1 MLTKRWNRKVVAT
14 TALLFLFAWP
24 ASGKQP
30 DVIPQPD
37 EGKRVAGGAIREHR
51 KTEIEALDEVL
62 RNLAA
67 VLEEVRPVLGKAG
80 RPEAHYEYAI
90 QEAMERLRQLRLQQV
105 DLEAAM
111 ERAAIDNQELRVRDL
126 RRALVEVQHELQRGQ
141 LELERVMMDRES
153 EVEQR
158 DLRRMAD
165 RLEYVASWG
174 EVAFDSMQ
182 AVVMATQAIV
192 EIHLAADD
200 VAGAIEQLEGL
211 LPRIEKCGSRTAIRF
226 ALKDLYM
233 EKGEPQR
240 AADHMLQ
247 VVVENSR

>member
-1 MLTKRWNRKVVAT
+1 MLTKRWNRKVIAA

-30 DVIPQPD
+30 DVIPQRE
-37 EGKRVAGGAIREHR
+37 EGKRVTGGAIREHR
-51 KTEIEALDEVL
+51 KPEIETLDEVL
-62 RNLAA
+62 RNLTA
-67 VLEEVRPVLGKAG
+67 VLEAVRPALEQAA
-80 RPEAHYEYAI
+80 RPEEHYEFAI
-90 QEAMERLRQLRLQQV
+90 QEAMEHLRELRLQEV
-105 DLEAAM
+105 DLQAAM
-111 ERAAIDNQELRVRDL
+111 ERAGIDNQELRVRDL
-126 RRALVEVQHELQRGQ
+126 QRNLVEVQHELRRGEI
-141 LELERVMMDRES
+141 ELERLTMERDRAGE
-153 EVEQR
+153 ER

-192 EIHLAADD
+192 EIHLAQDD
-200 VAGAIEQLEGL
+200 PGGAIEQLEGL

>member
-1 MLTKRWNRKVVAT
+1 MLTTSAVSANAAAKVQNPGDHPHDGRSSESPHRQTDRNEKETLRDILHNLEA
-14 TALLFLFAWP
+14 FLEQL
-24 ASGKQP
+24 QP
-30 DVIPQPD
+30 EE
-37 EGKRVAGGAIREHR
+37 EGR
-51 KTEIEALDEVL
+51 
-62 RNLAA
+62 
-67 VLEEVRPVLGKAG
+67 G
-80 RPEAHYEYAI
+80 RPEEQYEVAI
-90 QEAMERLRQLRLQQV
+90 QEAMERLRELRLQQV
-105 DLEAAM
+105 DLQAAM
-111 ERAAIDNQELRVRDL
+111 ERAALDNQHLRVRDL
-126 RRALVEVQHELQRGQ
+126 QRALVDVQHELQRGEF
-141 LELERVMMDRES
+141 ELQRVMMDRER
-153 EVEQR
+153 EVERR

-165 RLEYVASWG
+165 RLQYVASWG

-192 EIHLAADD
+192 EIHLAQDD

-233 EKGEPQR
+233 EKGQPQR